1 MTVVD
6 RIKEE
11 IELDRRF
18 IDQKKEELRKIDMD
32 IRYYRGHIDGLQTA
46 LEKIKS
52 EYDKVNNVPSV

>member
-52 EYDKVNNVPSV
+52 EHEVENNVTSV